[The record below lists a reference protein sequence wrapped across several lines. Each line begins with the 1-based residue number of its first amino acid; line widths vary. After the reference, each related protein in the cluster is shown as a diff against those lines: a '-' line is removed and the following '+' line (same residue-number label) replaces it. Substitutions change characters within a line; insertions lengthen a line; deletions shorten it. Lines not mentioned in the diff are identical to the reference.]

1 VKKPDELRRVLLAHV
16 PELGRDAD
24 KLSIFIDRGGIAAR
38 AGSLGF
44 EYRYTLN
51 VVVQDYAGEVDA
63 LMVPVLAWIAEA
75 QPDLLERAVAGGT
88 EPFRFESEILDGDA
102 ADVSIY
108 IELTEG
114 VIVKPKEGGGFT
126 AERVDDRPPADEFP
140 DVCCVPLW
148 QLFLRDQLVAQSSDP
163 DFEPAPAP

>member
-1 VKKPDELRRVLLAHV
+1 MKKPDELRRVLLAHV
-16 PELGRDAD
+16 LQLGRDPA
-24 KLSIFIDRGGIAAR
+24 KLSLFIDKGRIVAR

-51 VVVQDYAGEVDA
+51 VVAQDYTGDVDT

-75 QPDLLERAVAGGT
+75 QPDLLERAAATGQ
-88 EPFRFESEILDGDA
+88 EPFVFESEILDGDA
-102 ADVSIY
+102 ADVSIN

-114 VIVKPKEGGGFT
+114 VIVKAKEGGGFT
-126 AERVDDRPPADEFP
+126 AERIDDRPHADEFP

-148 QLFLRDQLVAQSSDP
+148 QLFLRDQLIAQSSDP
-163 DFEPAPAP
+163 DFEPAP